1 LESGDRSLTLII
13 SNVAIRISNLPLCI
27 ADKGQVIND
36 ETHLFRFQQKAKDSL
51 QVTVVASIVTELSV
65 ALPGAAIHGMMEVGP
80 AISTVLGR
88 REVGIFGGLVQV

>member
-1 LESGDRSLTLII
+1 
-13 SNVAIRISNLPLCI
+13 
-27 ADKGQVIND
+27 VIND

-65 ALPGAAIHGMMEVGP
+65 ALPGAAAIHGMMEVGP

-88 REVGIFGGLVQV
+88 REVGIFRGLVQV